1 MALITPSRAIELQ
14 PALESYSTAEIAAA
28 LESVSAAI
36 ESRCNRKFA
45 QATVV
50 DQVIETDQY
59 GYTWLNRPPITAG
72 SFSVKMLTGTAN
84 LTGFILNTES
94 GELILKSHPN
104 HYLKASFQGGF
115 ATIPAGVELAAAAM
129 TLRLLTRLPRL
140 GSVSQIQIGSETTAF
155 SVTGAEKYELFDPAI
170 LHILGPYILGGLA

>member
-59 GYTWLNRPPITAG
+59 GYSWINRPPITSG
-72 SFSVKMLTGTAN
+72 TFSVKSMADNALGIFWTLNNETGEF
-84 LTGFILNTES
+84 FIRSQPNRF
-94 GELILKSHPN
+94 LKI
-104 HYLKASFQGGF
+104 SFQGGF
-115 ATIPAGVELAAAAM
+115 ATMPAGIELAAA
-129 TLRLLTRLPRL
+129 TLSFRLLQRLPKL
-140 GSVSQIQIGSETTAF
+140 GGVAKYQIGSE
-155 SVTGAEKYELFDPAI
+155 SVDFQQNANDLFDAAVLTI
-170 LHILGPYILGGLA
+170 LSPYILGGLA